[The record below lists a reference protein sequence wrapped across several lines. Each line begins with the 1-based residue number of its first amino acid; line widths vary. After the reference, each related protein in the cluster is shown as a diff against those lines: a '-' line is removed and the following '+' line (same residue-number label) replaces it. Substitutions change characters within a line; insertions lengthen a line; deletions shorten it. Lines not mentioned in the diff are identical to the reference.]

1 MQNLQFIREPG
12 SDIHQGEVVIQKNQT
27 LRAAEIGLLA
37 TVGRVKGIKV
47 YKKPVIGLLSTGN
60 ELVDASTETLEDG
73 KIRDSNKLMLINI
86 IKEFGVASEVRDF
99 GSVQDEASS
108 LHLAM

>member
-1 MQNLQFIREPG
+1 
-12 SDIHQGEVVIQKNQT
+12 
-27 LRAAEIGLLA
+27 LA
-37 TVGRVKGIKV
+37 TVGRIKGIKV

-60 ELVDASTETLEDG
+60 ELVDASTECLEDG

-86 IKEFGVASEVRDF
+86 LKEFGVASEIRDF

-108 LHLAM
+108 LHLAMQEATKKCDILVTSGGVSMGEMDLVKPYVE